1 MKKFLTTGP
10 ALKKLLKGILQAKQ
24 RILISNKKL
33 YKSIKFTGASKY
45 ITKFRM
51 LSWYNGSG

>member
-10 ALKKLLKGILQAKQ
+10 ALKEMLKQILQAKQ
-24 RILISNKKL
+24 RILISNRKL
-33 YKSIKFTGASKY
+33 DKSIKFTGTSKY

-51 LSWYNGSG
+51 LS